1 MTRTRGRNPALLDR
15 ARHAVSQVDGRSPR
29 WLWGPVVLQMAIIF
43 AASSIPNL
51 GPLPGGISATSGH
64 SIGYA
69 ILAGL
74 LLRALAGG
82 RFSGV
87 TWRRACAAIILATA
101 YGASDEFHQ
110 SFVPGRYADRHDV
123 LADCTGAALGVAAG
137 WLAGAVRR
145 WGILDSS
152 S

>member
-1 MTRTRGRNPALLDR
+1 VTRRR
-15 ARHAVSQVDGRSPR
+15 VDLRSRR
-29 WLWGPVVLQMAIIF
+29 WLWGPVALQMALIF

-51 GPLPGGISATSGH
+51 GSLPGGMSDKSGH

-69 ILAGL
+69 ILGAL
-74 LLRALAGG
+74 LLRAFAGG
-82 RFSGV
+82 RLQGI
-87 TWRRACAAIILATA
+87 TWTRGAVAIVLATL
-101 YGASDEFHQ
+101 YGMSDEFHQ
-110 SFVPGRYADRHDV
+110 LFVPGRSADRYDV
-123 LADCTGAALGVAAG
+123 IADSVGAAIGVGLG